1 MKKDS
6 KIFLSI
12 NNNNQS
18 RLEKRLIVTLERA
31 GFSLSD
37 TSIDL
42 IKSTNDN
49 NYKQRVEIEIQNSF
63 CSVHFI
69 GKKHFENSD
78 GISLSE
84 YHFNEAKKRIEKDE
98 KFKTFIWMPGK
109 LDDSDTDK
117 QQMDFIN
124 RMQHHLSNNMI
135 LSRVPS
141 AIQFVEDV
149 RLILEQQEKKEY
161 KTNPCDVFLIYNQTD
176 EKDVSR
182 IKLML
187 SGVLNLIQLNISPN
201 SEIDYEEFASQQMNV
216 SKLSVIYY
224 KNAADWAYP
233 FIQQI
238 WKKVGGAAA
247 KSPILFVCDAEA
259 SNQGIKKISMPNV
272 TSFIIQ
278 NELIPLEIKMQFDS
292 LGDINN

>member
-84 YHFNEAKKRIEKDE
+84 Y
-98 KFKTFIWMPGK
+98 KFKTFILMPCK